1 MRAVWFG
8 LVGAV
13 LALGGAQAATCK
25 LDGLEVVAE
34 ARGGNADPNLVGA
47 HFRVAKQAS
56 EFTTRRDEVKGLV
69 TAGLIKV
76 ELVGDKGRF
85 VVIQDYEPSASPWV
99 SASSRGDD
107 GPAGRPAWGKR
118 NLREEQKLFEPS
130 AVFDVYTGP
139 LAGLTLTPTNCR

>member
-1 MRAVWFG
+1 MRSVLIG
-8 LVGAV
+8 LVGVV
-13 LALGGAQAATCK
+13 LAATLAHAGACR

-34 ARGGNADPNLVGA
+34 ARGSNADPNLVGA

-56 EFTTRRDEVKGLV
+56 EFTKRRDEVKGLV

-85 VVIQDYEPSASPWV
+85 IVIQDYEPSASPWV

-107 GPAGRPAWGKR
+107 EPVGRPVWGNR
-118 NLREEQKLFEPS
+118 DLREEQKLFELS